1 MHCDYMDA
9 YIKKI
14 VCYCFVV
21 CLVTLSC
28 KWAPVKKTMK
38 SPEGYNL
45 NRVIQT
51 KLSLE
56 LDEISGIAYYA
67 KDSSLF
73 AINDEKG
80 WLYKLKKGTNGLR
93 WKFSKG
99 ADFEDLVLLDS
110 AFYVLQSNGNII
122 RLSFDSKNTLAA
134 QQYYFDQQGDG
145 LNEFEILY
153 YDSTRQKLI
162 LVCKDCESDKKKSL
176 TTFSFDPIAGKY
188 TGSDFSINVE
198 KIAASVGEEK
208 IRFKPSA
215 ASVNPK
221 NGLLYIVS
229 AINEMIVVTDV
240 NGNFKNSY
248 KIDKG
253 IFKQPEGI
261 TFTPS
266 GDMIISNE
274 AADIGVADL
283 LYFSYYKQ

>member
-1 MHCDYMDA
+1 MDEL
-9 YIKKI
+9 IKRI
-14 VCYCFVV
+14 VCYFLIV
-21 CLVTLSC
+21 CLGFLSC
-28 KWAPVKKTMK
+28 KRAPVKKITK
-38 SPEGYNL
+38 SPDGYDL
-45 NRVIQT
+45 NKVHQT
-51 KLSLE
+51 KLPLE
-56 LDEISGIAYYA
+56 LDEISGVAYYA
-67 KDSSLF
+67 KDSSIF

-80 WLYKLKKGTNGLR
+80 WLYKLKKGSNGLR

-122 RLSFDSKNTLAA
+122 RLTFDTKNNIVV
-134 QQYYFDQQGDG
+134 QQYTFEQQEGVK
-145 LNEFEILY
+145 NEFEILY
-153 YDSTRQKLI
+153 FDSTRQKLI

-176 TTFSFDPIAGKY
+176 TTFSFDPFSGQY

-198 KIAASVGEEK
+198 KIAESIGEEK

-215 ASVNPK
+215 AAINPK

-229 AINEMIVVTDV
+229 AINEMIVITDV
-240 NGNFKNSY
+240 NGNFKNSF
-248 KIDKG
+248 KVDKG

-274 AADIGVADL
+274 AADVGVADL
-283 LYFSYYKQ
+283 LYFSYNK